1 MKDKKNSPKCP
12 NLRFPEFE
20 GEWEACTLDDLV
32 YVVGGG
38 TPDTNN
44 PKFWNGDIQWFT
56 PSEIG
61 KSKYV
66 LASKRTISEA
76 GLKSSNAKLLPINT
90 ILLSTRATIGECSI
104 AKVECCTN
112 QGFQSLIVKDA
123 DLDFVYYLTSTR
135 VRNLIKR
142 SSGSTFLEISKKEV
156 EKTACFIPQ
165 NKQEQAQIGRLL
177 SIIDQRI
184 GTQIKI
190 IEELESLK
198 KGLLKKMLSINKQP
212 MPELRFPQHN
222 EIWIKKKIKD
232 IAKVI
237 TGSTP
242 PTNQRENYGR
252 NFLWATPPDL
262 SGKKYITTTYKML
275 SVKGSTLTRHIPE
288 DSILMSCIGI
298 IGKLG
303 ISTEKMCTNQQI
315 NSLILHQFIDVNF
328 AYYVMANNAKRYSM
342 YAATQVVPILSKSLL
357 EEQILYVPSY
367 EEQVKIGTL
376 LSLIDKKIELEQST
390 LESQKKQK
398 YYLLQNLFI

>member
-198 KGLLKKMLSINKQP
+198 KGLQKKMLLPTENSEPSLRLSGYKNKWTKIRLGEICSFYSGGTPNSSMKDLYQGNIPFIRSGEIQKYETELHINKKT
-212 MPELRFPQHN
+212 LSVSSTKLVSKGDLLLALYGATSG
-222 EIWIKKKIKD
+222 EIAISKISGA
-232 IAKVI
+232 I
-237 TGSTP
+237 
-242 PTNQRENYGR
+242 NQAILCIRTRYNKL
-252 NFLWATPPDL
+252 FLKYLWESNVSKILKTYLQGGQGNL
-262 SGKKYITTTYKML
+262 SGHIVQNVSFFFPALEEQNQIASFIKYIDDK
-275 SVKGSTLTRHIPE
+275 I
-288 DSILMSCIGI
+288 
-298 IGKLG
+298 
-303 ISTEKMCTNQQI
+303 
-315 NSLILHQFIDVNF
+315 
-328 AYYVMANNAKRYSM
+328 
-342 YAATQVVPILSKSLL
+342 LL
-357 EEQILYVPSY
+357 EEKQV
-367 EEQVKIGTL
+367 EEYR
-376 LSLIDKKIELEQST
+376 
-390 LESQKKQK
+390 KQK
-398 YYLLQNLFI
+398 NFLLQNLFI

>member
-1 MKDKKNSPKCP
+1 MMQVCRFSKCP

-20 GEWEACTLDDLV
+20 GEWEEKMLGEVCDE
-32 YVVGGG
+32 
-38 TPDTNN
+38 
-44 PKFWNGDIQWFT
+44 F
-56 PSEIG
+56 
-61 KSKYV
+61 KSGNFIK
-66 LASKRTISEA
+66 AD
-76 GLKSSNAKLLPINT
+76 T
-90 ILLSTRATIGECSI
+90 ILTEGKYPVYGGNGLRGYTNTYNREGQYILIGRQGAQCGNINWILGTFYATEHAIAVITNKENNTFFLGYLLDKMRLGRLSDQSAQPGLAVNKLVKIKVILPSI
-104 AKVECCTN
+104 VE
-112 QGFQSLIVKDA
+112 
-123 DLDFVYYLTSTR
+123 
-135 VRNLIKR
+135 
-142 SSGSTFLEISKKEV
+142 
-156 EKTACFIPQ
+156 Q
-165 NKQEQAQIGRLL
+165 NKIVDLISL
-177 SIIDQRI
+177 IDQRI
-184 GTQIKI
+184 NTQIKI